1 MTIRTRKPTPS
12 YKDYSRKPYMEGDEN
27 DYREMMTAVPNKA
40 MINQRYEPQS
50 EFLKPYLSDVPY
62 SEMEHFYPPPFTN
75 FAWPNWKFPEFSGP
89 VPEDGEWEGD
99 AGGEFGDR
107 DTPRNPCSFELRQKY
122 CTQMKELD
130 LPVTLAGASGSK
142 LPSDKY
148 PYSARS
154 HFWSFE
160 GVGKHCITNIRVRP
174 PGIRTNPFLYYSY
187 QYLAHYI
194 FFNWTQDCACAEG
207 NPSGYVG
214 TKLCYNIRGVCKHC
228 IDVHDTNC
236 CEECCPAETTFE
248 FDDANTADTMTA
260 VDGGD
265 PGHTVIYVLGG
276 CGDFTFSTTSKGY
289 YFNAGLSEQSITT
302 SDRFATLYCD
312 GVGNT

>member
-27 DYREMMTAVPNKA
+27 DYREMMTAVPNKS

-75 FAWPNWKFPEFSGP
+75 LAWPMSDWKFPAFSGP
-89 VPEDGEWEGD
+89 VPEEGEWEGD

-107 DTPRNPCSFELRQKY
+107 DIPRNPCSFELRQKY

-194 FFNWTQDCACAEG
+194 FFNWSQDCACAGG
-207 NPSGYVG
+207 NPSGRVD
-214 TKLCYNIRGVCKHC
+214 TTLCYNIRGVCKHC
-228 IDVHDTNC
+228 IDITDTNC

-248 FDDANTADTMTA
+248 FDDPNTPDTIVA
-260 VDGGD
+260 GD
-265 PGHTVIYVLGG
+265 HISVYVTGG
-276 CGDFTFSTTSKGY
+276 CAPFTYAVTGTGY
-289 YFNAGLSEQSITT
+289 TWNGNGTASYESSNRDEQL
-302 SDRFATLYCD
+302 DCAD
-312 GVGNT
+312 GT

>member
-107 DTPRNPCSFELRQKY
+107 DTPRNPCSFSLRQQY
-122 CTQMKELD
+122 CSQVKAAGLD
-130 LPVTLAGASGSK
+130 VADAAVSGTK
-142 LPSDKY
+142 MPGGKY
-148 PYSARS
+148 PYNAAT

-160 GVGKHCITNIRVRP
+160 GVGKHLITNIRESP
-174 PGIRTNPFLYYSY
+174 PMIRSNPFLDYSP
-187 QYLAHYI
+187 QALSHSI
-194 FFNWTQDCACAEG
+194 HFNWDTVKAKGSDTC
-207 NPSGYVG
+207 YVA
-214 TKLCYNIRGVCKHC
+214 TTLCYNIRGVCKHC
-228 IDVHDTNC
+228 VDVFDSNC
-236 CEECCPAETTFE
+236 CETCCGEDEPPEGVFT
-248 FDDANTADTMTA
+248 FDDPNTPDTIVA
-260 VDGGD
+260 GD
-265 PGHTVIYVLGG
+265 YISVYVTGG
-276 CGDFTFSTTSKGY
+276 CAPFTYAVTGTGY
-289 YFNAGLSEQSITT
+289 TWNGNGTASYESSNRDEQL
-302 SDRFATLYCD
+302 DCAD
-312 GVGNT
+312 GT